1 MGSTEEFIGLC
12 HKLWDYLRQLTNSD
26 HSTSFNELVDRAA
39 EMNGVVRSEVRTLK
53 DFGRL
58 CNAIK
63 NHQAYPREK
72 IAEPTKKALSDF
84 RCLVGSITSPKNL
97 IPTFQAEIRCFSP
110 NEKLVIALRYMRNND
125 FSQIVTQEKGRL
137 SLLTVEGVAKWLEQQ
152 ADKDIITV
160 SKVKISDA
168 LACDLPDTFEV
179 MGSQETI
186 YDAQQAFKNSI
197 EKNRPRLFAVIIT
210 DDGMRTGKP
219 VGIVTPWDL
228 TPEESVISDF
238 VFRKEGEFW
247 NISFEAKSINLK
259 DSKGLQYISFLLR
272 HPGKEVHVF
281 DLILE
286 IEGSPIDSTDTLY
299 AKMSE
304 GQLEDYD
311 LQRSGLGDAGEIL
324 DFKAK
329 KEYQNKLDDLSEDL
343 AEAEQNNDIG
353 LISRLKEEI
362 KWIENKLSEAYGLGG
377 RSRKAADSH
386 ERARQA
392 ILAAIRRSMRRIEK
406 ENPALWRHLHN
417 TIHTGLLCSYKPEE
431 LISWSL

>member
-1 MGSTEEFIGLC
+1 MGSTEQFIGLY
-12 HKLWDYLRQLTNSD
+12 HELWDHLRQLTDSD
-26 HSTSFNELVDRAA
+26 HRVSFNDLIDKASNLNELV
-39 EMNGVVRSEVRTLK
+39 RSEARSLK

-63 NHQAYPREK
+63 NHRAYPREK

-84 RCLVGSITSPKNL
+84 KRLVENIISPKSL
-97 IPTFQAEIRCFSP
+97 IPKYQADIKCFSP
-110 NEKLVIALRYMRNND
+110 KDQLATALRYMRDND
-125 FSQIVTQEKGRL
+125 FSQIVVAGKGRL
-137 SLLTVEGVAKWLEQQ
+137 SLLTVEGLAKWLEQQ
-152 ADKDIITV
+152 VDKDVITV

-179 MGSQETI
+179 MGPQETI

-329 KEYQNKLDDLSEDL
+329 KEYQNKLDDLREDL

-377 RSRKAADSH
+377 RSRKAADSN

-392 ILAAIRRSMRRIEK
+392 VLAAIRRSMRRIEK
-406 ENPALWRHLHN
+406 EHPALWRHFYN
-417 TIHTGLLCSYKPEE
+417 TIHTGLFCFYKPEE
-431 LISWSL
+431 PIPWSL